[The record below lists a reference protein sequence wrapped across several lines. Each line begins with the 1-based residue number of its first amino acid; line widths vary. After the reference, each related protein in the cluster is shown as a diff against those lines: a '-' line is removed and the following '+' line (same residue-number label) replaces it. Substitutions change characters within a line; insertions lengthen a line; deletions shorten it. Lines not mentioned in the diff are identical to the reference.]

1 MSLKAHLQACGAL
14 SLPLLVQSIICSPA
28 VLAYEPFSDAN
39 IQIDQEDVKRDQIIN
54 KQLDLEYR
62 KAHKLCLDANKTIYL
77 RNKKNLACVLLGKC
91 EPTTPCVLRN

>member
-39 IQIDQEDVKRDQIIN
+39 IQIDQEDVKRDQITN

-77 RNKKNLACVLLGKC
+77 RNKKNLACFLLGNLW
-91 EPTTPCVLRN
+91 TNGA